1 MQPMMLSGNLR
12 WDSIFVY
19 CKPSNDSP
27 FTEFK
32 SFNPILEGFPIF
44 FMSTPLRR
52 SNVVAPSFWKEVY
65 FLPARFFLRR
75 WKRKRSRELYQE
87 NRVDVPDSLKNDVM
101 T

>member
-19 CKPSNDSP
+19 YKLSKCSP
-27 FTEFK
+27 FTELK

-52 SNVVAPSFWKEVY
+52 SNVTAHNFWQEVY
-65 FLPARFFLRR
+65 FLPETMEEKTSQGAI
-75 WKRKRSRELYQE
+75 SGE
-87 NRVDVPDSLKNDVM
+87 
-101 T
+101 